1 MKCVKQFLLFVCL
14 LVCSLSFFTS
24 LDWSECCVAKWW
36 AWHWDER
43 RSANKWIWYFL
54 QIVPKNFFCTLL
66 SHDNCGMKLQWSSS
80 NGVEFCLMFETTRIH
95 QGDWI
100 LRLYV
105 SELEVI
111 PTFELILH
119 GTKAENVE
127 QTNSVE
133 CWILKAIKQKLK
145 VCFAVALPNPSGD
158 AGKNIMIFFSI
169 SESAS
174 TVTHSFSFMGND
186 FS

>member
-14 LVCSLSFFTS
+14 LVCSLS
-24 LDWSECCVAKWW
+24 LLHLVRLEWMLCRNMVPGIEM
-36 AWHWDER
+36 R
-43 RSANKWIWYFL
+43 RSVNKWIWYFL
-54 QIVPKNFFCTLL
+54 QTVPKIYLHAAITWQLWNETI
-66 SHDNCGMKLQWSSS
+66 MK
-80 NGVEFCLMFETTRIH
+80 FCLMFETTRIH

-100 LRLYV
+100 LWLYV

-111 PTFELILH
+111 STFGLILH
-119 GTKAENVE
+119 GTNAENVE

-133 CWILKAIKQKLK
+133 YWTLKNKNPR
-145 VCFAVALPNPSGD
+145 FAVAYQIQAVTLR
-158 AGKNIMIFFSI
+158 KILWFFFSI